1 LRNFCAEPS
10 AIFFFFL
17 LRDNALGTKGSE
29 GRWLKDDQIDS
40 GEFVKNLNAMAYYVE
55 ARKKSMKP

>member
-1 LRNFCAEPS
+1 
-10 AIFFFFL
+10 L

-29 GRWLKDDQIDS
+29 GRWLKDGQIDS

-55 ARKKSMKP
+55 AVGKSVKP

>member
-1 LRNFCAEPS
+1 M
-10 AIFFFFL
+10 

-40 GEFVKNLNAMAYYVE
+40 GELVKNLNAMAFYVE
-55 ARKKSMKP
+55 AARKSMKP